1 MPFWVGI
8 SSNLVDDQIASMS
21 LLLVSIPLA
30 TSVIIS
36 IWHYSFLWLHRHLLT
51 TLSYLLY
58 VHVKQPTTWLP
69 VQKYH
74 LEVAVNCEV
83 EDLIPRYTCNG
94 STASPGSPQV
104 MLVAP
109 PLVPTL
115 LVQLAPNQSRFY
127 CSAHQYFWSA
137 QYHCSSSQ
145 LLLLTSSAHQY
156 FCFAHQ
162 YFCSAQYYCNS
173 QLLLTC
179 ISALLTSIFVLLTT
193 FATHNFCYSHLLLT
207 SISACHYCC
216 SLLLATMLH
225 SISCYSEVFYS
236 NTCSKKSCT
245 PLFGWERTVLC

>member
-1 MPFWVGI
+1 
-8 SSNLVDDQIASMS
+8 
-21 LLLVSIPLA
+21 
-30 TSVIIS
+30 
-36 IWHYSFLWLHRHLLT
+36 
-51 TLSYLLY
+51 
-58 VHVKQPTTWLP
+58 
-69 VQKYH
+69 
-74 LEVAVNCEV
+74 
-83 EDLIPRYTCNG
+83 
-94 STASPGSPQV
+94 

-109 PLVPTL
+109 PLVPT

-127 CSAHQYFWSA
+127 CSAHQYFCSA

-216 SLLLATMLH
+216 SLLLATML
-225 SISCYSEVFYS
+225 CYTVSPVIQRCFTQIHAPRKAAHHYLAERELFYVS
-236 NTCSKKSCT
+236 YEAGAEGLVM
-245 PLFGWERTVLC
+245 PLLLSPNASSP